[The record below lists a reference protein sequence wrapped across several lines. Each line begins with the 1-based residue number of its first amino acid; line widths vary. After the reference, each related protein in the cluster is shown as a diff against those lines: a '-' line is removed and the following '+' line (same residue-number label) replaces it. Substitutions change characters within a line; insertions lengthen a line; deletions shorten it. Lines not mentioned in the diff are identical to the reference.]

1 MFFTVLFTPVSSGAD
16 GLALDLS
23 AAMEMARRQSPA
35 ISENRIAIAEARKEI
50 KEIFGLFH
58 SPQFELISYGGLVSD
73 ARGDITDTPDSNED
87 YGHMGPFFK
96 ADITAVQPIYSFGKY
111 DNAMGAGKKN
121 VAMKKAVFRES
132 VNILG
137 FEVAKAFLGVAA
149 GSEGERIGRELIQHY
164 RELLDRLEKMV
175 EEQDGDIDAGHL
187 LEAKTML
194 FEVEKQAS
202 RPEVDREKAML
213 YLRGLLGRDQD
224 FAVEVIPVE
233 EPDLDLNSN
242 MFPFFLDFS
251 RRHSPLLQSYDFG
264 LEALKQKAALEKK
277 MKYPDLFVAMGA
289 GYGIAPN
296 RDKQTNAFINDDY
309 NYKKLGGVLGLK
321 WDFNYHINSS
331 KEEKALLEYRKI
343 GAKKKVAMLK
353 LEGGLRKAY
362 TEARNNKKLLL
373 AVEKSI
379 KSARTWLRLENENF
393 DMGIGDVKRLV
404 KAYQAYYKLKGSE
417 IETRFHYLL
426 SLAELAKGA
435 GDMDLFLLWLQN
447 GKVAIPLKEKYEK
460 DEKYEK

>member
-1 MFFTVLFTPVSSGAD
+1 MLTPASSRAED
-16 GLALDLS
+16 LALDLA
-23 AAMEMARRQSPA
+23 AAMAMARRQSPA
-35 ISENRIAIAEARKEI
+35 VSESRIAIIEARKEI

-111 DNAMGAGKKN
+111 DSALGAGKKN

-132 VNILG
+132 INILE
-137 FEVAKAFLGVAA
+137 FEVTKAFLGVAA
-149 GSEGERIGRELIQHY
+149 GCEGAKTGRELVQHY

-175 EEQDGDIDAGHL
+175 EEQDGEIDAGHL

-202 RPEVDREKAML
+202 APEVDREKAML
-213 YLRGLLGRDQD
+213 QLRGLLGRELDS
-224 FAVEVIPVE
+224 VIKVIPVE
-233 EPDLDLNSN
+233 VPQFDLNRN
-242 MFPFFLDFS
+242 ALPFFLDFS
-251 RRHSPLLQSYDFG
+251 RLHSPLLQSYDFG

-277 MKYPDLFVAMGA
+277 MKYPDLFVAMGV

-296 RDKQTNAFINDDY
+296 REKQTNAFINDDY

-331 KEEKALLEYRKI
+331 KEEKSLLEYRKLA
-343 GAKKKVAMLK
+343 AKKKLAMLK

-362 TEARNNKKLLL
+362 SETENHRKLLL
-373 AVEKSI
+373 AVGKSI

-417 IETRFHYLL
+417 IETRYHYLL

-435 GDMDLFLLWLQN
+435 GDMDLFLLWIQN
-447 GKVAIPLKEKYEK
+447 GKVAVNVKEKRE
-460 DEKYEK
+460 

>member
-1 MFFTVLFTPVSSGAD
+1 MFSTVLFTPVSSGAD
-16 GLALDLS
+16 CLALDLA

-35 ISENRIAIAEARKEI
+35 ISENRIAITEARKEI

-58 SPQFELISYGGLVSD
+58 SPQFELISYGGMVSD

-111 DNAMGAGKKN
+111 DNAMGAGKNN

-149 GSEGERIGRELIQHY
+149 GSEGERIGRELVQHY

-233 EPDLDLNSN
+233 EPGLDLNSN
-242 MFPFFLDFS
+242 FFPLFLDFS
-251 RRHSPLLQSYDFG
+251 RHHSPLLQSYDFG
-264 LEALKQKAALEKK
+264 LESLKQKAALEKK

-343 GAKKKVAMLK
+343 AAKKKVAMLK

-435 GDMDLFLLWLQN
+435 GDMDLFLLWIQN
-447 GKVAIPLKEKYEK
+447 GKVAIPLNEKNEKYEQ
-460 DEKYEK
+460 DEK